1 MDNSRFL
8 AVKPLTPSEVL
19 DMWPHLADCGTKVF
33 VRVGAPHSAGIHSGG
48 TSDHRMH
55 TGDIVVGCADVG
67 AALEWAPL
75 GARLEP
81 LGWGLH
87 RVVDRKSREEN

>member
-1 MDNSRFL
+1 MDNYI

-19 DMWPHLADCGTKVF
+19 DMWPHLADGHTKVF
-33 VRVGAPHSAGIHSGG
+33 VRVGVRPSAVIHSGG

-55 TGDIVVGCADVG
+55 TGDIVVGCADVA
-67 AALEWAPL
+67 AALDWTPV

-81 LGWGLH
+81 MGWGLH
-87 RVVDRKSREEN
+87 RVVDRTSRREN